1 MAEQNTQLQPQVNQ
15 KPQASTAAM
24 VKQMVSEEN
33 VKKKFAEVL
42 GQKAPQFLASITTV
56 VSGSAQLKK
65 CDANSI
71 MSAAFIAAT
80 YDLPIDSNLGFSAI
94 VPYNESVYNPNTRQW
109 EKHPRAQFQM
119 MYKGFIQLAIRSG
132 YYEKMNYAVVYE
144 DELISYN
151 PITGEIEFVTDF
163 SKCTQRNNGETDK
176 VAGYYAWFRLK
187 TGFRQELYMSKAEV
201 DNHAKK
207 YSQAYRYD
215 IEKKKSS
222 SKWTTDFEAMALKT
236 VIKLLLSKWGILSVD
251 MQRAIQDDQK
261 VYDEDGN
268 ASYGDNQPDIV
279 EAEDPFAIEQNE
291 DEPPAQDENQVGGL
305 DLEEV

>member
-1 MAEQNTQLQPQVNQ
+1 MAEQLQQTGTSVAVQ
-15 KPQASTAAM
+15 
-24 VKQMVSEEN
+24 VKQMISQDN

-56 VSGSAQLKK
+56 IQGSAQLKK

-71 MSAAFIAAT
+71 MSAAFVAAT

-94 VPYNESVYNPNTRQW
+94 VPYNENIYNPQTRQW

-144 DELISYN
+144 DELVSYN
-151 PITGEIEFVTDF
+151 PITGEISFVTDF
-163 SKCTQRNNGETDK
+163 SKCTQRNNGESDK
-176 VAGYYAWFRLK
+176 IAGYYAWFRLK
-187 TGFRQELYMSKAEV
+187 TGFRQELYMSTAEV

-207 YSQAYRYD
+207 YSQSYRYD

-268 ASYGDNQPDIV
+268 GRYGDNQPDVV
-279 EAEDPFAIEQNE
+279 EAQDAFEVQEQQQ
-291 DEPPAQDENQVGGL
+291 EPESESQLDGL

>member
-1 MAEQNTQLQPQVNQ
+1 MADQLQQTGTSVAVQ
-15 KPQASTAAM
+15 
-24 VKQMVSEEN
+24 VKQMISQDN

-56 VSGSAQLKK
+56 IQGSAQLKK

-71 MSAAFIAAT
+71 MSAAFVAAT

-94 VPYNESVYNPNTRQW
+94 VPYNESVYNPQTGQW

-132 YYEKMNYAVVYE
+132 YYEKMNYAVVYK
-144 DELISYN
+144 DELVSHN

-163 SKCTQRNNGETDK
+163 SKCTQRKNGEADK
-176 VAGYYAWFRLK
+176 IAGYYAWFRLK
-187 TGFRQELYMSKAEV
+187 TGFRQELYMSAADV

-215 IEKKKSS
+215 IAQNKKT

-268 ASYGDNQPDIV
+268 SSYGDNKEDII
-279 EAEDPFAIEQNE
+279 EAEDPFQIEQRAE
-291 DEPPAQDENQVGGL
+291 IPVENQPQIDGL
-305 DLEEV
+305 DLEEA

>member
-1 MAEQNTQLQPQVNQ
+1 MAGQQTAKQQPAVQQQTGVSVTTQ
-15 KPQASTAAM
+15 
-24 VKQMVSEEN
+24 VKQLISSDA

-42 GQKAPQFLASITTV
+42 GQKAPQFLASITNTV
-56 VSGSAQLKK
+56 AGSTQLKK
-65 CDANSI
+65 CSANSI
-71 MSAAFIAAT
+71 MSAAFVAAT

-94 VPYNESVYNPNTRQW
+94 VPYNESIYNPQTRQW
-109 EKHPRAQFQM
+109 DKVPKAQFQM

-144 DELISYN
+144 DEWVKYN

-163 SKCTQRNNGETDK
+163 SQCTQRNAGDESK
-176 VAGYYAWFRLK
+176 VVGYYAWFRLK
-187 TGFRQELYMSKAEV
+187 TGFSQELYMSTAAV

-215 IEKKKSS
+215 IKEGKKS

-261 VYDEDGN
+261 IYDEDGN
-268 ASYGDNQPDIV
+268 GTYGDNQPDIV
-279 EAEDPFAIEQNE
+279 EAQDAFVVQ
-291 DEPPAQDENQVGGL
+291 EPDSNQIGGL
-305 DLEEV
+305 DLEEVEE